1 MAMIALQHKIDGER
15 VVTSL
20 DETREKLDGT
30 DGEMI
35 LDFSSVWRIDASA
48 LRAMEELAAGAEGK
62 GVKLVLRGASTDVYR
77 VLKLM
82 KLAQRFSFLT

>member
-15 VVTSL
+15 VVPSL
-20 DETREKLDGT
+20 EEARKKLDGA

-35 LDFSSVWRIDASA
+35 LDFSSVSRVDATT
-48 LRAMEELAAGAEGK
+48 LRAVEELAGDAERR
-62 GVKLVLRGASTDVYR
+62 GVKLVLRGASIYVYR

-82 KLAQRFSFLT
+82 KLAPRFSFLS

>member
-15 VVTSL
+15 VVPSL
-20 DETREKLDGT
+20 EEAREKLDGA

-35 LDFSSVWRIDASA
+35 LDFSSVDRVDARA
-48 LRAMEELAAGAEGK
+48 LRAIEELAAGAEDK
-62 GVKLVLRGASTDVYR
+62 RVKLALRGTNIDIYR

-82 KLAQRFSFLT
+82 KLAPRFSFLA